1 MAKLGRLL
9 GTLGILRDDLVDVF
23 DVEEL
28 RQRISIQDLPLPLLF
43 AMEDKK
49 TNDKAITILSK
60 SAITRN
66 DVSDLVALTFK
77 AKPTKE
83 IKYEMQVLVEAAKS
97 QLTKLP
103 NKNLQ
108 NKLQAAISFMLEDL
122 SG

>member
-1 MAKLGRLL
+1 MMFP
-9 GTLGILRDDLVDVF
+9 T
-23 DVEEL
+23 
-28 RQRISIQDLPLPLLF
+28 
-43 AMEDKK
+43 
-49 TNDKAITILSK
+49 
-60 SAITRN
+60 
-66 DVSDLVALTFK
+66 LVALTFK